1 MKKNKKKLRGKP
13 GRSRAAKHEKQHS
26 NKQKRKGG
34 GSHSQD
40 RHDKRGGN
48 NQKHQ
53 KRNQRIYVGR
63 VQKNARGFA
72 FLLPLDRTQE
82 DVYVSKF
89 DAADLMSDDV
99 VEYTV
104 HRDGKR
110 ASGEIVKILERGKK
124 EVLGRVEFSNN
135 NSPVVVTTDGEV
147 FFLLASSKKYKE
159 RDWVIG
165 RIERYPNRHNYGE
178 AALIEWIGPEL
189 TPKYDYRIAMAEYG
203 LQEKFPGSALDEAE
217 DFDDA
222 TAEEVAAIASNQSSR
237 RDLRSMPFV
246 TIDGETAKD
255 FDDAILVEKA
265 PKGNGYILYVAIADV
280 SYFVRPFTALDKAAR
295 ARATS
300 VYFPGFCLPM
310 LPEKLSND
318 LCSLRPKVDRLS
330 LCAEIHYDRT
340 GRVNHTDFYEG
351 VIKTAAR
358 LTYNE
363 VHAFITKQTEPPT
376 VIAQPMKNAYELY
389 RLLKNE
395 RAERGVLDFDLP
407 ETEIVVNEEGKPI
420 ATRRAERH
428 ESHQLIEEF
437 MIAANRAVAFALKDA
452 NVPALYRVH
461 ERPSPDSVDE
471 VNSLMKNLGIN
482 LRLTETTPRAMSKIL
497 EETKHLPQAK
507 TLHQSVL
514 RLQKQ
519 ARYEP
524 DPKGHF
530 GLALED
536 YAHFTSPIRRY
547 PDLVVHR
554 ALKTL
559 LLSLEG
565 ENSDND
571 TESEDLDELG
581 LHTSAMERRAMEAER
596 FVVKRKQCW
605 FMADKLGQIF
615 EATVSGI
622 TERGVFVEIVEFG
635 TEGFIPMEQMGG
647 FFVYDERHLCLRER
661 PGHST
666 IQLGDQLTVQ
676 LVRVSVED
684 RQIEFVRQMK

>member
-1 MKKNKKKLRGKP
+1 
-13 GRSRAAKHEKQHS
+13 
-26 NKQKRKGG
+26 
-34 GSHSQD
+34 
-40 RHDKRGGN
+40 
-48 NQKHQ
+48 
-53 KRNQRIYVGR
+53 
-63 VQKNARGFA
+63 
-72 FLLPLDRTQE
+72 
-82 DVYVSKF
+82 
-89 DAADLMSDDV
+89 MSDDI
-99 VEYTV
+99 VEFTV
-104 HRDGKR
+104 HRDGR
-110 ASGEIVKILERGKK
+110 RTSGEIVKILERGKK
-124 EVLGRVEFSNN
+124 EVLGRVEYSGS
-135 NSPVVVTTDGEV
+135 SPLVVSTDAEV
-147 FFLLASSKKYKE
+147 FFLQASSKKYKE
-159 RDWVIG
+159 GDWVIG

-178 AALIEWIGPEL
+178 AALVEWIGPEL
-189 TPKYDYRIAMAEYG
+189 TPKYDYRIAVAEFG
-203 LQEKFPGSALDEAE
+203 LHDRFPSSANEEAD
-217 DFDDA
+217 DFDSA
-222 TAEEVAAIASNQSSR
+222 TAEEVVAITSGKSSR

-265 PKGNGYILYVAIADV
+265 HKGQGYILYVAIADV

-295 ARATS
+295 QRATS

-340 GRVNHTDFYEG
+340 GHVIRTDFYAG

-363 VHAFITKQTEPPT
+363 VHAFITKKVAAPP
-376 VIAQPMKNAYELY
+376 VIAEPMKCAYELF
-389 RLLKNE
+389 RLLKGE
-395 RAERGVLDFDLP
+395 RQVRGVLDFDLP
-407 ETEIVVNEEGKPI
+407 ETEILVNEDGKPV
-420 ATRRAERH
+420 ATRRAERF

-437 MIAANRAVAFALKDA
+437 MIAANRAVAKALKDA

-461 ERPSPDSVDE
+461 ERPSPDSIDE

-497 EETKHLPQAK
+497 EETKDLPQAK

-559 LLSLEG
+559 LLSLDG
-565 ENSDND
+565 ENADND

-581 LHTSAMERRAMEAER
+581 IHTSTMERRAMEAER

-605 FMADKLGQIF
+605 FMSEKLGQIF
-615 EATVSGI
+615 EANVSGV

-647 FFVYDERHLCLRER
+647 YFVFDERRLCLRER
-661 PGHST
+661 PGHSV
-666 IQLGDQLTVQ
+666 IQLGDRLTVQ

-684 RQIEFVRQMK
+684 GQIEFVRQIK